1 MDYIRVIKTIPE
13 TTADGPGL
21 RFSIYCAGCNHMC
34 SGCHN
39 PQTWDFNAG
48 KDISV
53 ESLYKTIMKDPYTN
67 VTFTGGDPLYQVD
80 EFTALAKMIKENS
93 DKNIWLYT
101 GFTIEQI
108 LDSEK
113 LSQIIPY
120 IDVIVDGP
128 FVESLKDETLQFR
141 GSSNQRIIYLNE
153 TNNVL

>member
-1 MDYIRVIKTIPE
+1 MDYIRVIKIIQE
-13 TTADGPGL
+13 TAADGPGL
-21 RFSIYCAGCNHMC
+21 RTSIYCAGCNHMC
-34 SGCHN
+34 PGCHN

-53 ESLYKTIMKDPYTN
+53 ESLYKTIMKDPYAD

-93 DKNIWLYT
+93 NKNIWLYT

-120 IDVIVDGP
+120 IDTIVDGP
-128 FVESLKDETLQFR
+128 FIESLKDETLQFR
-141 GSSNQRIIYLNE
+141 GSSNQRIIDTNE
-153 TNNVL
+153 YR